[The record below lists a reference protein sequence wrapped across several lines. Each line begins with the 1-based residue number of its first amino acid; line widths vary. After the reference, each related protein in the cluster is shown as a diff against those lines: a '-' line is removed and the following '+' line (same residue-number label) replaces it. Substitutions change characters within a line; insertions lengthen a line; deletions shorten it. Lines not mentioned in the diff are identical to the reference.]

1 MPSPLTAFRATQV
14 TAQVYWL
21 QVWLAF
27 AAEAQA
33 RQYLHYYDTIKR
45 ARPLTADGAPKSSAR
60 ELTELLAMLGPG
72 AWRAP
77 AFFDGVGAL
86 AHTRTPPPPP
96 VWRRQARSRSSSQRR
111 SPTTSPSC
119 TETCSFRRAT
129 WCALRL
135 GPPSRLRC
143 PAGRVVLVTGRR
155 QSTSARSPH
164 LPSPQTCGV
173 GVGQAALTKA
183 LTRCLEAAEEAA
195 EDDVQGRMAIAL
207 LDLPMAWENGA
218 PAMCCNTRMGLL
230 WERMKV
236 RCARRAACQ

>member
-86 AHTRTPPPPP
+86 AHTRTPPPP
-96 VWRRQARSRSSSQRR
+96 S
-111 SPTTSPSC
+111 
-119 TETCSFRRAT
+119 
-129 WCALRL
+129 
-135 GPPSRLRC
+135 
-143 PAGRVVLVTGRR
+143 
-155 QSTSARSPH
+155 
-164 LPSPQTCGV
+164 GV
-173 GVGQAALTKA
+173 GRHDRGPHRSGAHLQRHQAAPKRA
-183 LTRCLEAAEEAA
+183 VSDE
-195 EDDVQGRMAIAL
+195 Q
-207 LDLPMAWENGA
+207 PGA
-218 PAMCCNTRMGLL
+218 PSVSAHHRACCAQLG
-230 WERMKV
+230 
-236 RCARRAACQ
+236 ASSG